1 MNQRLCQTTG
11 FAIVL
16 VLTTG
21 CASLTNDAYVP
32 VALSFS
38 NGAAGECHISNK
50 RFAEV
55 VEIPSTP
62 MVRRSDDLLKYDCT
76 TAEGD
81 KVVGGIPSKMGGKIV
96 ASAVFLDF
104 GITDAITDKHRE
116 YPSSFVIPVKP

>member
-1 MNQRLCQTTG
+1 MNRKCCRVTG
-11 FAIVL
+11 FVTAL

-38 NGAAGECHISNK
+38 NGAMGECHISNK

-55 VEIPSTP
+55 VAIPSTP

-81 KVVGGIPSKMGGKIV
+81 KAVGGIPSKMGGK
-96 ASAVFLDF
+96 S
-104 GITDAITDKHRE
+104 
-116 YPSSFVIPVKP
+116 